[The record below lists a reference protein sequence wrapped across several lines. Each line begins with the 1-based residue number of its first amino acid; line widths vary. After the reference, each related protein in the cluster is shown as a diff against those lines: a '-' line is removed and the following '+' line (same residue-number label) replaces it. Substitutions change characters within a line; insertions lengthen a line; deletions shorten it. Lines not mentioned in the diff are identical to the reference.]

1 MLNCIGTGPDGSG
14 DYICS
19 NCKGVFEIKQYDETF
34 ELVYEEPKFCP
45 SCGKGPVG
53 NPAPNQPQVGLVGLA
68 SQS

>member
-1 MLNCIGTGPDGSG
+1 MLKCIGTAPDGSA
-14 DYICS
+14 DYVCS
-19 NCKGVFEIKQYDETF
+19 ECNKIFGIVQYDETV
-34 ELVYEEPKFCP
+34 EIVYEEPKFCP